1 MGQARTF
8 GLWGRDPEVGPPG
21 RRPGRSAFIR
31 SAIGRYLRRRKR
43 LEVDQATASTLA
55 RDADVMLAEVDTL
68 MDAQAW
74 PDPRK

>member
-1 MGQARTF
+1 VGQARIF
-8 GLWGRDPEVGPPG
+8 GAWSRDPEVGLP
-21 RRPGRSAFIR
+21 RRQAGRSAFIR

-43 LEVDQATASTLA
+43 LEVDQAIASTLA

-74 PDPRK
+74 TDPRK